1 MSAAEQQ
8 ARDFFRGEWARLEEV
23 GFVRKLGDGPGS
35 WEVRRVLKAR
45 LPVAELERL
54 RDELARAAGQTP
66 DKESGESD
74 GRVLPERA

>member
-1 MSAAEQQ
+1 VRARRELSAAL
-8 ARDFFRGEWARLEEV
+8 ARLEEL
-23 GFVRKLGDGPGS
+23 GFVRKLGGGPGS

-54 RDELARAAGQTP
+54 RDELARAAGRTP